1 MLIVGGL
8 KMIFDKGYTITK
20 VNTSHGLDMYISRF
34 GEIVSI
40 LPYSPKI
47 NISNLIKRI
56 ESMNY

>member
-1 MLIVGGL
+1 
-8 KMIFDKGYTITK
+8 MIFEKGYTVTK

-40 LPYSPKI
+40 LPYKPKA

>member
-1 MLIVGGL
+1 
-8 KMIFDKGYTITK
+8 MIFEKGYTITK

-47 NISNLIKRI
+47 NISKLN
-56 ESMNY
+56 